1 MKNFILIPRI
11 VIALLLWCNVA
22 YVSAGRY
29 DDYVR
34 EMKIDDSSHTI
45 TVVMDEAVT
54 QEKFTEKSIRKI
66 YKQTT
71 KGVRKALPKEYRK
84 YEVRIYVNGLPIEG
98 LLETVGEQE
107 KRERE
112 EIIIAK
118 KKEKH
123 HGGWWGS
130 IAYDGQPWTS
140 NISRP
145 VQPVSALN
153 GKHIALW
160 QSHGRY
166 YDGAK
171 GFWKWQRPL
180 LFSTT
185 EDLFTQTIVVPY
197 LIPMLENSGAVV
209 FTPRERDW
217 QTEEVIIDNGGNGYQ
232 ETNGSTS
239 WTTAPVKGFAMPRG
253 AIYDNYNPFEAGTVR
268 QIMAERSGMAGQAVY
283 QPTLRKSGR
292 YAVYVSYATL
302 PGSSDGVVYSVV
314 HQGVRTNILVNQQM
328 GGGTWVYLGTFNFDA
343 GNSDQNR
350 VIVSAGSGSKGIITT
365 DAVRFG
371 GGMGNIVRGGTTSGM
386 PRCLEGARYYAQWA
400 GAPYNIYG
408 GYGGEDD
415 YKDDIN
421 VRSLMTNWLSK
432 GSPYNPAQT
441 AEESATGKR
450 VPIDLSLAIHSD
462 AGFNP
467 DMKSIYGSL
476 AISTTDY
483 NNGKLAAGPSRQH
496 STTFARSLL
505 ENSKKDITRLYGEW
519 NWRYLWDRNYSETRL
534 PAVPSAIFE
543 TMSHQSFPDMR
554 MGQDPN
560 FQFNLARSIYKTI
573 LRFEA
578 EAHGEKAVVQPL
590 APQGF
595 HIMLTKDGRA
605 DLGWMPQK
613 DELESTATPTSYN
626 IYTAMGAVGY
636 DNGTNTNHTFHSVRL
651 IPDLLYRFRI
661 TAVNAGGESFP
672 TEELCVIWHGE
683 DAPTVLIIN
692 GFQRLSSPA
701 IVRTDSLGGCTF
713 DLNEDPGLTYGLT
726 AGWAGQDGSLA
737 GRFISGNTFDYVAE
751 HARALLS
758 AGRYNVVSTTKSIVE
773 WGGYNL
779 TDFDAVDLLLGNERD
794 DRHSLKPYKTFSTS
808 MQKRLLDYQRGGRGA
823 LLVSGSYIA
832 QDMREPKEVS
842 FLERL
847 LHLQWGGTIRQY
859 NYAASGLQQ
868 NVSLTNTLNDEH
880 YATVQSDVLMPIG
893 SAFVAMQY
901 ADKRPAAVAW
911 DSGFRTF
918 SMGFPL
924 ECINSPSQRE
934 LIMQGIMAFLV
945 R

>member
-1 MKNFILIPRI
+1 M
-11 VIALLLWCNVA
+11 WCNVA
-22 YVSAGRY
+22 YISAGNY
-29 DDYVR
+29 DEYVKD
-34 EMKIDDSSHTI
+34 MNIDDNSRII
-45 TVVMDEAVT
+45 TVIMDEAVT
-54 QEKFTEKSIRKI
+54 KEKFTEKSIRKI

-84 YEVRIYVNGLPIEG
+84 YDVRIFVNGLPIES
-98 LLETVGEQE
+98 LLETVEAQE
-107 KRERE
+107 KQERE
-112 EIIIAK
+112 ETVTKK
-118 KKEKH
+118 KKEKS
-123 HGGWWGS
+123 HGGWWGN
-130 IAYDGQPWTS
+130 IAYDGEPWTS

-145 VQPVSALN
+145 VQPASALS
-153 GKHIALW
+153 GKHISLW

-166 YDGAK
+166 YDGSK

-217 QTEEVIIDNGGNGYQ
+217 QTEEVIVDNGSYGYQ
-232 ETNGSTS
+232 ETGSH
-239 WTTAPVKGFAMPRG
+239 WTTSDIKGFAMPQG
-253 AIYDNYNPFEAGTVR
+253 DIYDNYNPFEAGTVR
-268 QIMAERSGMAGQAVY
+268 QTNAKRSNNAEQAIY

-314 HQGVRTNILVNQQM
+314 HQGVRTNIQVNQQM
-328 GGGTWVYLGTFNFDA
+328 GGGTWVYLGTFTFDA
-343 GNSDQNR
+343 GNSEQNR
-350 VIVSAGSGSKGIITT
+350 VIVSANTSNKGIVTT

-371 GGMGNIVRGGTTSGM
+371 GGMGNISRGGTTSGL

-400 GAPYNIYG
+400 GAPYKVYG

-432 GSPYNPAQT
+432 GSPYNPAT
-441 AEESATGKR
+441 TEEESATGKR
-450 VPIDLSLAIHSD
+450 VPFDLSLAIHSD

-476 AISTTDY
+476 AISTTDF
-483 NNGKLAAGPSRQH
+483 NNGKLAAGPPRQH
-496 STTFARSLL
+496 STALAKALL
-505 ENSKKDITRLYGEW
+505 EDSKRDITRLYGDW
-519 NWRYLWDRNYSETRL
+519 NWRYLWNKNYSETRL

-554 MGQDPN
+554 LGQDPN
-560 FQFNLARSIYKTI
+560 FRFNLARSIYKTL

-578 EAHGEKAVVQPL
+578 NAHGEKAIVHPL
-590 APQGF
+590 PPQGF

-613 DELESTATPTSYN
+613 DELEPTATPTSYN
-626 IYTAMGAVGY
+626 IYTSMGAMGF
-636 DNGTNTNHTFHSVRL
+636 DNGTNTSHTFHSVRL
-651 IPDLLYRFRI
+651 VPDLLYRFRI

-672 TEELCVIWHGE
+672 TEELCVIWHNE

-701 IVRTDSLGGCTF
+701 IVRTDSIGGYTF
-713 DLNEDPGLTYGLT
+713 DLAEDPGLTYGLT
-726 AGWAGQDGSLA
+726 AGWAGRDGTMA
-737 GRFISGNTFDYVAE
+737 GHFISGNTFDYVTE

-758 AGRYNVVSTTKSIVE
+758 ANRYNVVSTTKSIVE

-808 MQKRLLDYQRGGRGA
+808 LQKRLVDYQRGGRGA

-832 QDMREPKEVS
+832 QDMQEPQEAT
-842 FLERL
+842 FLADM
-847 LHLQWGGTIRQY
+847 LHLQWGGTIRQN
-859 NYAASGLQQ
+859 NYAVMGMQQ
-868 NVSLTNTLNDEH
+868 TVSLTNTLNDEH
-880 YATVQSDVLMPIG
+880 YATVQSDVLKPIG
-893 SAFVAMQY
+893 SAFVAMQS

-924 ECINSPSQRE
+924 ECISSPSQRE
-934 LIMQGIMAFLV
+934 IIMQSIMAFLV
-945 R
+945 NRNPTPTY

>member
-1 MKNFILIPRI
+1 MQ
-11 VIALLLWCNVA
+11 
-22 YVSAGRY
+22 
-29 DDYVR
+29 
-34 EMKIDDSSHTI
+34 IDDNARAITI
-45 TVVMDEAVT
+45 VMDEAVT
-54 QEKFTEKSIRKI
+54 REDFTEKSIRKI

-84 YEVRIYVNGLPIEG
+84 YDVRIYVNGLPIEN
-98 LLETVGEQE
+98 LLETVGAQE
-107 KRERE
+107 KSERE
-112 EIIIAK
+112 EVATIK
-118 KKEKH
+118 KREKH
-123 HGGWWGS
+123 RGGWWGD
-130 IAYDGQPWTS
+130 IAYDGNPWTR

-145 VQPVSALN
+145 VQPLSALN
-153 GKHIALW
+153 GKHISLW

-166 YDGAK
+166 YDGTK

-180 LFSTT
+180 LYSTT

-217 QTEEVIIDNGGNGYQ
+217 QTEEIIVDNGSNGYY
-232 ETNGSTS
+232 EINGATPWTN
-239 WTTAPVKGFAMPRG
+239 AAVNGFATPQG
-253 AIYDNYNPFEAGTVR
+253 NIYDNYNPFETGTVR
-268 QIMAERSGMAGQAVY
+268 QTKADHRGNTGQAIY
-283 QPTLRKSGR
+283 QPQFNKSGR

-302 PGSSDGVVYSVV
+302 PESADDVIYSVL
-314 HQGVRTNILVNQQM
+314 HQGVRTDILVNQQM
-328 GGGTWVYLGTFNFDA
+328 GGGTWVYLGTFSFDA
-343 GNSDQNR
+343 GNPEQNR
-350 VIVSAGSGSKGIITT
+350 VTVSSTLGSKGIITT

-371 GGMGNIVRGGTTSGM
+371 GGMGNINRGGTTSTM

-400 GAPYNIYG
+400 GAPYNVYG
-408 GYGGEDD
+408 GYNGEDD

-421 VRSLMTNWLSK
+421 VRSLMSNWLSK
-432 GSPYNPAQT
+432 GSPYNPA
-441 AEESATGKR
+441 ATPDEQANGKR

-467 DMKSIYGSL
+467 DRKSIYGSL
-476 AISTTDY
+476 AISTTDF

-496 STTFARSLL
+496 STALAKALL
-505 ENSKKDITRLYGEW
+505 DDSKRDITRLYGNW
-519 NWRYLWDRNYSETRL
+519 NWRYLWDKNYSETRL

-543 TMSHQSFPDMR
+543 TLSHQSFPDMR

-560 FQFNLARSIYKTI
+560 FKFHLARSIYKTL

-578 EAHGEKAVVQPL
+578 QAHGEKAIVQPL
-590 APQGF
+590 PPQGF
-595 HIMLTKDGRA
+595 HIMLSKDGRA
-605 DLGWMPQK
+605 DLGWTAQK
-613 DELESTATPTSYN
+613 DELEPTATPTSYN
-626 IYTAMGAVGY
+626 VYTSMGAMGF
-636 DNGTNTNHTFHSVRL
+636 DNGTNTSHTFHSLRL
-651 IPDLLYRFRI
+651 VPDLLYRFRI

-701 IVRTDSLGGCTF
+701 IVATDSLGGCTF

-737 GRFISGNTFDYVAE
+737 GHFIAGNTFDYVTE
-751 HARALLS
+751 HAQALLS
-758 AGRYNVVSTTKSIVE
+758 AGRYNIVSTTKSIVE

-779 TDFDAVDLLLGNERD
+779 TDYDAIDLLLGNERD
-794 DRHSLKPYKTFSTS
+794 DHHSLKPYKTFSS
-808 MQKRLLDYQRGGRGA
+808 AMQKRLLDYQRAGRGA

-832 QDMREPKEVS
+832 QDMQEPRETE
-842 FLERL
+842 FLQKL
-847 LHLQWGGTIRQY
+847 LHLQWGGPVRQY
-859 NYAASGLQQ
+859 NYSATGLQQ
-868 NVSLTNTLNDEH
+868 TFSLTNALNAEH
-880 YATVQSDVLMPIG
+880 YATVQSDVLMPVG

-901 ADKRPAAVAW
+901 ADHRPAAVAW

-918 SMGFPL
+918 TMGFPL

-934 LIMQGIMAFLV
+934 LIMQGIMAFLI
-945 R
+945 RQ